1 MIFSSRSLCKG
12 ERTALLTPLPPGGD
26 GVTMVPW
33 VKLYSLRQTGNL
45 CGWKVKSKSES
56 QEKAA
61 RMEHFKLLKEV
72 MVSLCE
78 VGGVGIIKYE
88 ILVEQ
93 A

>member
-1 MIFSSRSLCKG
+1 M
-12 ERTALLTPLPPGGD
+12 
-26 GVTMVPW
+26 TMVPW

-45 CGWKVKSKSES
+45 CGWKVKSKSDS

-61 RMEHFKLLKEV
+61 RTEHFKLLKEV

-78 VGGVGIIKYE
+78 VGGVGIIKSE